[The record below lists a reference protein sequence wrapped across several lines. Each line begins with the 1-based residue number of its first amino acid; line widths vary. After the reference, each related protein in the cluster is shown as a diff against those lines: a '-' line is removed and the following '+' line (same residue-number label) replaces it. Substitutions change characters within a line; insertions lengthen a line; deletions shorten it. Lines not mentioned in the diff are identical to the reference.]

1 MLHIPLQASEEER
14 RRRLLNLLLVVT
26 TLVVVLSML
35 VVFVSSSP
43 GPIGEDGEIL
53 VIYIAGGVLLLSN
66 AIVFAVNL
74 FSPQLAAWIYLLTM
88 LAAAVFSDAPEQTA
102 SGRTLIAIAIPV
114 VIASILL
121 RPYVSLVIAG
131 LGSLAVC
138 AVGLRVG
145 VMPAPGTAGLF
156 FVALVSAL
164 MARSLERTLADLRL
178 VNKNLALLNQAS
190 RELGS
195 ILDLDEVL
203 VRVLDEVRTLLGV
216 VACSVWLVDPGTDEL
231 VCRQASGPEQDL
243 VRGWRIKAGEGLV
256 GWTASSGESLLVADV
271 YADERYFPKVAEE
284 TGLNLR
290 SILSIPLQARH
301 GTVGVLQAV
310 DAVVGRFTEEH
321 LELLEPLAA
330 TAAVAIEN
338 ARLYSEEQQR
348 ATALK
353 QALDQQKELD
363 RLKSEFIQNF
373 SHELRTPLALIQG
386 YADLMEGG
394 ELGELASNQR
404 EAISVISRRS
414 RMLTKLVDDLF
425 IILIVEEQ
433 GPRKDPVDLAA
444 LVQEMMVD
452 FQVSAQRA
460 GLTLT
465 SEILASPA
473 WVTGDIEHLS
483 RVLDN
488 LVNNALKFTPAGG
501 SVTVSLMRDEGDL
514 VLEVTDTGIGI
525 PKDRLDY
532 VFDRFYQVDGSMTRK
547 FGGAGLGLALV
558 KEVVEAHG
566 GQVSVESE
574 YGKGSS
580 FRVTLPGGF

>member
-1 MLHIPLQASEEER
+1 MLYVPLQATDEER
-14 RRRLLNLLLVVT
+14 RRRLLNLLLLVT
-26 TLVVVLSML
+26 TLVVVLTMA
-35 VVFVSSSP
+35 VVLASSSI
-43 GPIGEDGEIL
+43 GPADGDVL
-53 VIYIAGGVLLLSN
+53 LFYIAGALLLSN
-66 AIVFAVNL
+66 GLVFAVNR
-74 FSPQLAAWIYLLTM
+74 FSPQLAAWIFLIMM
-88 LAAAVFSDAPEQTA
+88 LAAAVFSDTPEQTA

-131 LGSLAVC
+131 LGSLAVLV
-138 AVGLRVG
+138 VGLRVG
-145 VMPAPGTAGLF
+145 VMPTPGTLGLF
-156 FVALVSAL
+156 LVALVSGL
-164 MARSLERTLADLRL
+164 LARSLERTLADLRL

-203 VRVLDEVRTLLGV
+203 IRVLDEVRTLLGV

-271 YADERYFPKVAEE
+271 WSDERYFPKVAEE
-284 TGLNLR
+284 TGLHLR

-321 LELLEPLAA
+321 LDVLEPLAA

-348 ATALK
+348 AAALK
-353 QALDQQKELD
+353 QALEQQQELD

-386 YADLMEGG
+386 YADLLEGG
-394 ELGELASNQR
+394 ELGDLVSNQR
-404 EAISVISRRS
+404 EAIAVISRRS

-433 GPRKDPVDLAA
+433 GPKKDPVDLAA

-488 LVNNALKFTPAGG
+488 LVNNALKFTPTGG
-501 SVTVSLMRDEGDL
+501 SVTVRLTRDEGDL

-547 FGGAGLGLALV
+547 YGGAGLGLALV

-566 GQVSVESE
+566 GNVSVQSE